1 MLAESMDAYS
11 NARIGYVAG
20 IPALDKTWRR
30 PDANRAYS
38 DKSIRYLSSGF
49 ISEEEQ
55 ERELLRNSLRT
66 EYERRGFLLS
76 ERMVDSTVS
85 KIRNLINV
93 PFRHLEYNYH
103 KESGEYFVKIIDDET
118 DEVIREIPP
127 EKILDIFA
135 CLKEIVGLLFD
146 ERR

>member
-1 MLAESMDAYS
+1 MLADSMDASS
-11 NARIGYVAG
+11 NARLSHMAG
-20 IPALDKTWRR
+20 IPALDSAWRR

-38 DKSIRYLSSGF
+38 DKGIRFSPNGF
-49 ISEEEQ
+49 LSEEER
-55 ERELLRNSLRT
+55 ERELLRDNLSVM
-66 EYERRGFLLS
+66 YERRGFMLS

-85 KIRNLINV
+85 KIRNIINV
-93 PFRHLEYNYH
+93 PFRHLEYNFH

>member
-1 MLAESMDAYS
+1 MLADSMDAYS
-11 NARIGYVAG
+11 NARMGFIAG
-20 IPALDKTWRR
+20 LPSPDSTWRR

-38 DKSIRYLSSGF
+38 EKSVKYVSYVLIPDGER
-49 ISEEEQ
+49 
-55 ERELLRNSLRT
+55 ERELLKNNLGA
-66 EYERRGFLLS
+66 GFGQRKYVLS
-76 ERMVDSTVS
+76 ENMVDSTVN
-85 KIRNLINV
+85 KISDIINI

-103 KESGEYFVKIIDDET
+103 KETGEYFVKIIDDET

-135 CLKEIVGLLFD
+135 CLKEVAGLLFD